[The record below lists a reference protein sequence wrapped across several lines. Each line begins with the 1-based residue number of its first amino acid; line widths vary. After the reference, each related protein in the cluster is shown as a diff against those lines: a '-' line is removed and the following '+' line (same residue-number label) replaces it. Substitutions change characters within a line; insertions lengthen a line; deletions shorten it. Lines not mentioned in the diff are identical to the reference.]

1 MNKSNVIFILV
12 RPNFLGNIGS
22 TARVM
27 KNFGFSQ
34 LRLVNP
40 PRNYLDAEARK
51 MAVDAFDVLK
61 RAKVETSLSDALSD
75 INMAFSTSACQHRTE
90 EPVPLGHLVEKINAE
105 DLSSENRI
113 AFVFGDERD
122 GLTREEIARCHEL
135 TMVPTEPTF
144 ASLNLAQALG
154 IVAYELSRESA
165 LRNSQIINV
174 GILPNGAEED
184 ELMQLTSELMERANF
199 SRRYNRE
206 LVTMQIRSALQK
218 MRPNKREFDL
228 LRGFLLRLND
238 KLRQS
243 STKPKPE
250 LEPAKGNDVENI

>member
-1 MNKSNVIFILV
+1 MNKNNIVFILV

-61 RAKVETSLSDALSD
+61 GARVENSLSNALRD
-75 INMAFSTSACQHRTE
+75 VNLAFSTSACQHRTE
-90 EPVPLGHLVEKINAE
+90 EPESLGLLVEKIHQQ
-105 DLSSENRI
+105 DLTNENKL

-122 GLTREEIARCHEL
+122 GLTKEEIARCHEL
-135 TMVPTEPTF
+135 ILVPTEPTF

-154 IVAYELSRESA
+154 IVAYELSRHAGLLSCKSNGSE
-165 LRNSQIINV
+165 L
-174 GILPNGAEED
+174 LPCGEEED
-184 ELMQLTSELMERANF
+184 ELMQLTSELMDKANF
-199 SRRYNRE
+199 SRRYNRD
-206 LVTMQIRSALQK
+206 LVALQLRNALQK
-218 MRPNKREFDL
+218 MRLNKREFDL

-238 KLRQS
+238 KLN
-243 STKPKPE
+243 KI
-250 LEPAKGNDVENI
+250 EN

>member
-1 MNKSNVIFILV
+1 MNKDNIIFILV

-61 RAKVETSLSDALSD
+61 KAKIEDSLSQALSD
-75 INMAFSTSACQHRTE
+75 INLAFSTSACQHRTE
-90 EPVPLGHLVEKINAE
+90 EPEALGHLVSKIE
-105 DLSSENRI
+105 EQDLTSNNKI

-135 TMVPTEPTF
+135 ILVPTEPTF

-154 IVAYELSRESA
+154 IVAYELSRSSGLVNCRKATTSE
-165 LRNSQIINV
+165 
-174 GILPNGAEED
+174 ILPNGREED
-184 ELMQLTSELMERANF
+184 ELMQLTSILMDRANF

-206 LVTMQIRSALQK
+206 LVTMQLRSALQK

-238 KLRQS
+238 KLEQGQPE
-243 STKPKPE
+243 PKRG
-250 LEPAKGNDVENI
+250 KENV

>member
-1 MNKSNVIFILV
+1 MV

-61 RAKVETSLSDALSD
+61 RAKVESSLSQALS
-75 INMAFSTSACQHRTE
+75 NVNLAFSTSACQHRTE
-90 EPVPLGHLVEKINAE
+90 EPEALGNLVEKLHQQ
-105 DLSSENRI
+105 DLTKENKI

-135 TMVPTEPTF
+135 ILVPTEPTF

-154 IVAYELSRESA
+154 IVAYELSRTEG
-165 LRNSQIINV
+165 LHNHKKIISE
-174 GILPNGAEED
+174 ILPCGAEED
-184 ELMQLTSELMERANF
+184 ELMNLTSELMDRANF
-199 SRRYNRE
+199 SRRYNRD
-206 LVTMQIRSALQK
+206 LVTMQLRSALQK
-218 MRPNKREFDL
+218 MRPNKREFEL

-238 KLRQS
+238 KL
-243 STKPKPE
+243 K
-250 LEPAKGNDVENI
+250 

>member
-1 MNKSNVIFILV
+1 MNKDNIIFILV

-61 RAKVETSLSDALSD
+61 KAKVESSLSQALSD
-75 INMAFSTSACQHRTE
+75 INLAFSTSACQHRTE
-90 EPVPLGHLVEKINAE
+90 EPEALGHLVEKLHQQ
-105 DLSSENRI
+105 DLTRENKI

-122 GLTREEIARCHEL
+122 GLTKEEIARCHEL
-135 TMVPTEPTF
+135 ILVPTEPTF

-154 IVAYELSRESA
+154 IVAYELSRTEG
-165 LRNSQIINV
+165 LHNH
-174 GILPNGAEED
+174 
-184 ELMQLTSELMERANF
+184 
-199 SRRYNRE
+199 
-206 LVTMQIRSALQK
+206 
-218 MRPNKREFDL
+218 
-228 LRGFLLRLND
+228 
-238 KLRQS
+238 
-243 STKPKPE
+243 
-250 LEPAKGNDVENI
+250 

>member
-1 MNKSNVIFILV
+1 MNKDNVVFILV
-12 RPNFLGNIGS
+12 RPYFLGNIGS

-27 KNFGFSQ
+27 KNFGFRN

-61 RAKVETSLSDALSD
+61 KAKVCESVSEALLD
-75 INMAFSTSACQHRTE
+75 INLAFSTSSCQQRIE
-90 EPVPLGHLVEKINAE
+90 APKALGVLADEIAAADITAANK
-105 DLSSENRI
+105 I

-122 GLTREEIARCHEL
+122 GLTKDEIARCHEL
-135 TMVPTEPTF
+135 IMIPTEAAF

-154 IVAYELSRESA
+154 IVAYELSRTYNLSTFA
-165 LRNSQIINV
+165 TNATDSV
-174 GILPNGAEED
+174 LPDGTSED
-184 ELMQLTSELMERANF
+184 ELMTLLGELMDQANF

-206 LVTMQIRSALQK
+206 LVGSQLRTALQK

-238 KLRQS
+238 RLK
-243 STKPKPE
+243 T
-250 LEPAKGNDVENI
+250 

>member
-1 MNKSNVIFILV
+1 MNKNNIIFILV

-61 RAKVETSLSDALSD
+61 SARVENSLSNALKD
-75 INMAFSTSACQHRTE
+75 INLAFSTSACQHRTE
-90 EPVPLGHLVEKINAE
+90 EPEALGLLVDKIHQQ
-105 DLSSENRI
+105 DLTHENKV

-135 TMVPTEPTF
+135 ILVPTEPTF

-154 IVAYELSRESA
+154 IVAYELSR
-165 LRNSQIINV
+165 LNSLQNCNASSD
-174 GILPNGAEED
+174 ILPCGAEED
-184 ELMQLTSELMERANF
+184 ELMQLTSELMDKANF
-199 SRRYNRE
+199 SRRYNRD
-206 LVTMQIRSALQK
+206 LVVLQLRNALQK

-238 KLRQS
+238 KLNKIDQ
-243 STKPKPE
+243 
-250 LEPAKGNDVENI
+250 

>member
-1 MNKSNVIFILV
+1 MNKDNIIFILV

-27 KNFGFSQ
+27 KNFGFSK

-61 RAKVETSLSDALSD
+61 KAEVESSLSQALSD
-75 INMAFSTSACQHRTE
+75 INLAFSTSACQHRTE
-90 EPVPLGHLVEKINAE
+90 EPEALGHLVEKLQQQ
-105 DLSSENRI
+105 DLTKENKI

-135 TMVPTEPTF
+135 ILVPTEPTF

-154 IVAYELSRESA
+154 IVAYELSRSEGLHNHKRS
-165 LRNSQIINV
+165 SSE
-174 GILPNGAEED
+174 ILPCGAEED
-184 ELMQLTSELMERANF
+184 ELMNLTSELMDRANF
-199 SRRYNRE
+199 SRRYNRD
-206 LVTMQIRSALQK
+206 LVTMQLRNALQK
-218 MRPNKREFDL
+218 MRLNKREFDL

-238 KLRQS
+238 KL
-243 STKPKPE
+243 K
-250 LEPAKGNDVENI
+250 

>member
-1 MNKSNVIFILV
+1 MNKDNIFFILV

-61 RAKVETSLSDALSD
+61 KAKVESSLSQALSD
-75 INMAFSTSACQHRTE
+75 INLAFSTSACQHRTE
-90 EPVPLGHLVEKINAE
+90 EPEALGHLVEKLHQQ
-105 DLSSENRI
+105 DLTKENKI

-135 TMVPTEPTF
+135 ILVPTEPTF

-154 IVAYELSRESA
+154 IVAYELSRTEGLNNHKKAS
-165 LRNSQIINV
+165 SE
-174 GILPNGAEED
+174 ILPCGAEED
-184 ELMQLTSELMERANF
+184 ELMNLTSELMDRANF
-199 SRRYNRE
+199 SRRYNRD
-206 LVTMQIRSALQK
+206 LVTMQLRNALQK

-238 KLRQS
+238 KL
-243 STKPKPE
+243 K
-250 LEPAKGNDVENI
+250 

>member
-1 MNKSNVIFILV
+1 MDKDNIIFILV

-51 MAVDAFDVLK
+51 MAVAAFDVLK
-61 RAKVETSLSDALSD
+61 KAKVESSLSQALSD
-75 INMAFSTSACQHRTE
+75 INLAFSTSACQHRTE
-90 EPVPLGHLVEKINAE
+90 EPEALGHLVEKLHQQ
-105 DLSSENRI
+105 DLTKENKI

-135 TMVPTEPTF
+135 ILVPTEPTF

-154 IVAYELSRESA
+154 IVAYELSRTEGLHSHKQV
-165 LRNSQIINV
+165 SSE
-174 GILPNGAEED
+174 ILPCGAEED
-184 ELMQLTSELMERANF
+184 ELMNLTSELMDRANF

-206 LVTMQIRSALQK
+206 LVTMQLRSALQK

-228 LRGFLLRLND
+228 LRGFLLRLNN
-238 KLRQS
+238 KL
-243 STKPKPE
+243 K
-250 LEPAKGNDVENI
+250 

>member
-1 MNKSNVIFILV
+1 MNKNNIVFILV

-61 RAKVETSLSDALSD
+61 GARVENSLSNALRD
-75 INMAFSTSACQHRTE
+75 VNLAFSTSACQHRTE
-90 EPVPLGHLVEKINAE
+90 EPESLGLLVEKIHQQ
-105 DLSSENRI
+105 DLTSENKV

-122 GLTREEIARCHEL
+122 GLTKEEIARCHEL
-135 TMVPTEPTF
+135 ILVPTEPTF

-154 IVAYELSRESA
+154 IVAYELSRHAGLLSCKSTGSE
-165 LRNSQIINV
+165 L
-174 GILPNGAEED
+174 LPCGAEED
-184 ELMQLTSELMERANF
+184 ELMQLTSELMDKANF
-199 SRRYNRE
+199 SRRYNRD
-206 LVTMQIRSALQK
+206 LVALQLRNALQK
-218 MRPNKREFDL
+218 MRLNKREFDL

-238 KLRQS
+238 KLN
-243 STKPKPE
+243 KI
-250 LEPAKGNDVENI
+250 EN

>member
-1 MNKSNVIFILV
+1 MNKDNIVFILV

-40 PRNYLDAEARK
+40 PRNYLDADARK

-61 RAKVETSLSDALSD
+61 GAKVENSLSNALKD
-75 INMAFSTSACQHRTE
+75 INLAFSTSACQHRTE
-90 EPVPLGHLVEKINAE
+90 EPETLGLLVEKIHQE
-105 DLSSENRI
+105 DLTSENRI

-135 TMVPTEPTF
+135 ILVPTEPTF

-154 IVAYELSRESA
+154 IVAYEISRFSSLHSCKKASPEA
-165 LRNSQIINV
+165 L
-174 GILPNGAEED
+174 PCGAEED
-184 ELMQLTSELMERANF
+184 ELMQLTSELMDKANF
-199 SRRYNRE
+199 SRRYNRD
-206 LVTMQIRSALQK
+206 LVALQLRSALQK

-238 KLRQS
+238 KLNKS
-243 STKPKPE
+243 EGKS
-250 LEPAKGNDVENI
+250 

>member
-1 MNKSNVIFILV
+1 MNKDNIIFILV

-61 RAKVETSLSDALSD
+61 KAKIEDTLSNALSD
-75 INMAFSTSACQHRTE
+75 INLAFSTSACQHRTE
-90 EPVPLGHLVEKINAE
+90 EPEALGRLVSKIE
-105 DLSSENRI
+105 EQDLTSNNKI

-135 TMVPTEPTF
+135 ILVPTEPTF

-154 IVAYELSRESA
+154 IVAYELSRSSGLVNCKKATTSE
-165 LRNSQIINV
+165 
-174 GILPNGAEED
+174 ILPNGREED
-184 ELMQLTSELMERANF
+184 ELMQLTSILMDRANF

-206 LVTMQIRSALQK
+206 LVTMQLRSALQK

-238 KLRQS
+238 KLEQGQPE
-243 STKPKPE
+243 PKHR
-250 LEPAKGNDVENI
+250 KDNV

>member
-1 MNKSNVIFILV
+1 MNKDNIIFVLV

-61 RAKVETSLSDALSD
+61 RAKVESSLSQALSD
-75 INMAFSTSACQHRTE
+75 INLAFSTSACQHRTE
-90 EPVPLGHLVEKINAE
+90 EPEALGHLVEKLHQQ
-105 DLSSENRI
+105 DLTKENKL

-135 TMVPTEPTF
+135 ILVPTEPTF

-154 IVAYELSRESA
+154 IVAYELSRSEGLQNHKRVS
-165 LRNSQIINV
+165 SE
-174 GILPNGAEED
+174 ILPCGAEED
-184 ELMQLTSELMERANF
+184 ELMNLTSELMDRANF

-206 LVTMQIRSALQK
+206 LVTMQLRTALQK

-238 KLRQS
+238 KL
-243 STKPKPE
+243 K
-250 LEPAKGNDVENI
+250 

>member
-1 MNKSNVIFILV
+1 MNKDNIIFVLV

-61 RAKVETSLSDALSD
+61 RAKVESSLSQALSD
-75 INMAFSTSACQHRTE
+75 INLAFSTSACQHRTE
-90 EPVPLGHLVEKINAE
+90 EPEALGHLAEKLHQQ
-105 DLSSENRI
+105 DLTKENKL

-135 TMVPTEPTF
+135 ILVPTEPTF

-154 IVAYELSRESA
+154 IVAYELSRSEGLQNHKRVS
-165 LRNSQIINV
+165 SE
-174 GILPNGAEED
+174 ILPCGAEED
-184 ELMQLTSELMERANF
+184 ELMNLTSELMDRANF

-206 LVTMQIRSALQK
+206 LVTMQLRTALQK

-238 KLRQS
+238 KL
-243 STKPKPE
+243 K
-250 LEPAKGNDVENI
+250 

>member
-1 MNKSNVIFILV
+1 MNKDNIIFILV

-61 RAKVETSLSDALSD
+61 KSKVESSLSQALSD
-75 INMAFSTSACQHRTE
+75 INLAFSTSACQHRTE
-90 EPVPLGHLVEKINAE
+90 EPEALGHLVEKLHQQ
-105 DLSSENRI
+105 DLTKENKI

-135 TMVPTEPTF
+135 ILVPTEPTF

-154 IVAYELSRESA
+154 IVAYELSRTDGLHNHKQVSSE
-165 LRNSQIINV
+165 
-174 GILPNGAEED
+174 ILPCGAEED
-184 ELMQLTSELMERANF
+184 ELMNLTSELMDRANF
-199 SRRYNRE
+199 SRRYNRD
-206 LVTMQIRSALQK
+206 LVTMQLRSALQK

-238 KLRQS
+238 KL
-243 STKPKPE
+243 K
-250 LEPAKGNDVENI
+250 

>member
-1 MNKSNVIFILV
+1 MNKDNVIFILV

-34 LRLVNP
+34 LRLVSP

-51 MAVDAFDVLK
+51 MAVGAFDVLK
-61 RAKVETSLSDALSD
+61 RAKVESSLSSALSD
-75 INMAFSTSACQHRTE
+75 INLAFSTSACQHRTE
-90 EPVPLGHLVEKINAE
+90 EPVALGHLVQKINEEKQTE
-105 DLSSENRI
+105 DNKI

-122 GLTREEIARCHEL
+122 GLNREEIARCHEL
-135 TMVPTEPTF
+135 TIVPTELSF

-154 IVAYELSRESA
+154 IVAYELSRQPA
-165 LRNSQIINV
+165 LENYQAAKNI
-174 GILPNGAEED
+174 GIMPNGAEED
-184 ELMQLTSELMERANF
+184 ELMSLTCDLMDQANF
-199 SRRYNRE
+199 SRRYNHE
-206 LVTMQIRSALQK
+206 LVTLQIRSALQK

-238 KLRQS
+238 RLKKS
-243 STKPKPE
+243 SSEQAAAPQ
-250 LEPAKGNDVENI
+250 AQDSDQI

>member
-1 MNKSNVIFILV
+1 MNKNNIVFILV

-61 RAKVETSLSDALSD
+61 GARVENSLSNALRD
-75 INMAFSTSACQHRTE
+75 VNLAFSTSACQHRTE
-90 EPVPLGHLVEKINAE
+90 EPESLGLLVEKIHQQ
-105 DLSSENRI
+105 DLTNENKL

-122 GLTREEIARCHEL
+122 GLTKEEIARCHEL
-135 TMVPTEPTF
+135 ILVPTEPTF

-154 IVAYELSRESA
+154 IVAYELSRHAGLLSCKSNGSE
-165 LRNSQIINV
+165 L
-174 GILPNGAEED
+174 LPCGAEED
-184 ELMQLTSELMERANF
+184 ELMQLTSELMDKANF
-199 SRRYNRE
+199 SRRYNRD
-206 LVTMQIRSALQK
+206 LVALQLRNALQK
-218 MRPNKREFDL
+218 MRLNKREFDL

-238 KLRQS
+238 KLN
-243 STKPKPE
+243 KI
-250 LEPAKGNDVENI
+250 EN

>member
-1 MNKSNVIFILV
+1 MNKDNIIFILV

-61 RAKVETSLSDALSD
+61 SAKVAISLSDALKD
-75 INMAFSTSACQHRTE
+75 INLAFSTSACQHRTE
-90 EPVPLGHLVEKINAE
+90 EPEALGLLVERIHKE
-105 DLSSENRI
+105 DLTNDNKI

-135 TMVPTEPTF
+135 ILVPTEPTF

-154 IVAYELSRESA
+154 IVAYELSRLSGLQNCQSSRSE
-165 LRNSQIINV
+165 IMPCGV
-174 GILPNGAEED
+174 EED
-184 ELMQLTSELMERANF
+184 ELMQLTCELMDKANF
-199 SRRYNRE
+199 SRSYNRA
-206 LVTMQIRSALQK
+206 LVALQLRSALQK

-238 KLRQS
+238 KLS
-243 STKPKPE
+243 KCEK
-250 LEPAKGNDVENI
+250 

>member
-1 MNKSNVIFILV
+1 MNKNNIIFILV

-61 RAKVETSLSDALSD
+61 RARVEDSLSNALKD
-75 INMAFSTSACQHRTE
+75 INLAYSTSACQHRTE
-90 EPVPLGHLVEKINAE
+90 EPVALGLLVEKIHQL
-105 DLSSENRI
+105 DLTNENKL

-135 TMVPTEPTF
+135 ILVPTEPTF

-154 IVAYELSRESA
+154 IVAYELSRLSGLQSCQRCPSE
-165 LRNSQIINV
+165 
-174 GILPNGAEED
+174 ILPCGAEED
-184 ELMQLTSELMERANF
+184 ELMQLTSDLMDKANF
-199 SRRYNRE
+199 SRRYNRD
-206 LVTMQIRSALQK
+206 LVVLQLRNALQK
-218 MRPNKREFDL
+218 MQPNKREFDL

-238 KLRQS
+238 TLNKIER
-243 STKPKPE
+243 
-250 LEPAKGNDVENI
+250 

>member
-1 MNKSNVIFILV
+1 MNKNNIVFILV

-61 RAKVETSLSDALSD
+61 GARVENSLSNALRD
-75 INMAFSTSACQHRTE
+75 VNLAFSTSACQHRTE
-90 EPVPLGHLVEKINAE
+90 EPESLGLLVEKIHQQ
-105 DLSSENRI
+105 DLTNENKL

-122 GLTREEIARCHEL
+122 GLTKEEIARCHEL
-135 TMVPTEPTF
+135 ILVPTEPTF

-154 IVAYELSRESA
+154 IVAYELSRHAGLLSCKSNGSE
-165 LRNSQIINV
+165 L
-174 GILPNGAEED
+174 LPCGEEED
-184 ELMQLTSELMERANF
+184 ELMQLTSELMDKANF
-199 SRRYNRE
+199 SRRYNRD
-206 LVTMQIRSALQK
+206 LVALQLRNALQK
-218 MRPNKREFDL
+218 MRLNKREFDL

-238 KLRQS
+238 KLD
-243 STKPKPE
+243 KF
-250 LEPAKGNDVENI
+250 EN